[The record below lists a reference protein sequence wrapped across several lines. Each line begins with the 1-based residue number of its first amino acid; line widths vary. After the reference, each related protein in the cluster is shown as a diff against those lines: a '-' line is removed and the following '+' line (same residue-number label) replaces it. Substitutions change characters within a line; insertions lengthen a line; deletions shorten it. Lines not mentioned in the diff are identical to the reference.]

1 MYAKVTVVYTIM
13 LPCLLYNISPL
24 IKFLHQNINIARYY
38 TTTSLMCSEKVAE
51 TTCDV
56 PYIGKV

>member
-13 LPCLLYNISPL
+13 LRLLYNISPL